1 MSGRDQ
7 PVIERRGGGARGGIK
22 RRVGYDKLSLWALFV
37 VAFLAIFWHFLDQI
51 YKCESISLPAC
62 ASAALL
68 QEIVSRSNPLKECSS
83 WVEPLVVWLCTV
95 DLHLTKFSVSLDIWT
110 IFEETFHLILYIS
123 LIFGMIL
130 FLSIL
135 LPRERLPLKD
145 CPSFLATPMVPYLV
159 PCYRIWSCRAAI
171 YMATNPQSGQRFIHA
186 IKNIFLPPFLFYPFL
201 S

>member
-1 MSGRDQ
+1 MANCGIKKQGGEANNEQEGWREAIGCKMSGRDQ

-83 WVEPLVVWLCTV
+83 
-95 DLHLTKFSVSLDIWT
+95 
-110 IFEETFHLILYIS
+110 
-123 LIFGMIL
+123 
-130 FLSIL
+130 
-135 LPRERLPLKD
+135 
-145 CPSFLATPMVPYLV
+145 
-159 PCYRIWSCRAAI
+159 
-171 YMATNPQSGQRFIHA
+171 
-186 IKNIFLPPFLFYPFL
+186 
-201 S
+201 